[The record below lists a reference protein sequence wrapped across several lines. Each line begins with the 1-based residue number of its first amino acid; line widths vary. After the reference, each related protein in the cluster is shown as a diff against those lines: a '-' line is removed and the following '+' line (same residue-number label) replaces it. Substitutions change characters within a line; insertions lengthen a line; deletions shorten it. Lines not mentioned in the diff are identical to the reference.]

1 MGFNSLFKRMTFLVA
16 ILTYAVSGVQAQ
28 GTYLCNE
35 KFSAKKPSG
44 WDILPTHSATAPSWK
59 PDTGICVSASY
70 AMHGCVPYNNG
81 DTATLVTP
89 YFDCTNYEYVMIR
102 FSHIC
107 KVLPSDICRI
117 EYQEDVLGTANKWRP
132 IPYDAYKGSAPYRQD
147 TGFSHSSYSTWAD
160 YDTNA
165 TPTNG
170 WWKQETF
177 NMSDY
182 AGYSKV
188 RFRFIIR
195 KGKYLGSFIAA
206 GWYVDD
212 FQVLVSKFELKPP
225 VVQFMT
231 DLSDTVYSAGP
242 FTVKAKVASRTAA
255 KIVNP
260 YLAYS
265 ATYEGKT
272 KKDSIRMKAVE
283 GDSIWEAVIPQ
294 QYYGTEINYSIFGRD
309 VNGNNSK
316 ATGSFINKRLA
327 MGKVSGYTYYMP
339 SDTTGVSNNNL
350 AIIYHVG
357 YATSLSRSLYLASEI
372 NPKNVPMTFSRLAWY
387 LRSNSTNAG
396 SVKVTRNLKI
406 WMLATNDQTTQQ
418 AFMDPTTSGATLV
431 YNDTTTSKVLWNE
444 VVLQKPFV
452 LPAGKNLYIFYEGCG
467 GTTSSSSIYWAGHIQ
482 SSRCTYNYSGSWTAS
497 TMVPLIRLGM
507 GGKSNFDS
515 NSVALESIDNPI
527 EGSIAGKQPVKVTI
541 QNKGDDWLTSCQI
554 NWKVNGVLQTPV
566 TWKGKL
572 YTDFYD
578 TLTLG
583 SYIQRSMAYD
593 TITVWVSSP
602 NNKVD
607 SVLDDDTLTV
617 IAFGCDSLLKGN
629 YTVGT
634 GSQYN
639 FATMSDALDIMEK
652 CGLGGDMT
660 LALSSGTYAE
670 NISLENINTNGK
682 YKITITSIAG
692 NRDSVIF
699 RPKTGPVVSLNS
711 CAGLIFK
718 DLTFD
723 ATKAK
728 PNCIKLGSILKDI
741 EFRHCMIHGFD
752 TAVSN
757 NAFSTIYRAS
767 GSPIHNIRF
776 IGNEIIGGSYGIYF
790 YGSGTTARNS
800 HILFDSNHVENYYSY
815 AAYMYY
821 NNNLKVTHNRFD
833 GARSGNSYDYGFL
846 SYYNDSSLFNANRF
860 RNKALNSY
868 VYGLR
873 SYYTDS
879 FTVISNNEI
888 ILKNTGTTTYGMY
901 VYYTSGTKV
910 VNNSILLNGSNTTT
924 YGMYVYTGSTSYY
937 ADIHNNISVCLGT
950 GSTAYPNYFTS
961 TTAASRFNVDYNCW
975 WSKANVGYVGGAK
988 TTLAAFQSSL
998 PSAVHD
1004 LYMQP
1009 VFVHSDTSALLKDN
1023 TGMLC
1028 PKVRGVDYDVNGR
1041 LRVAQTLRGA
1051 YTNEIPRMNGALN
1064 ELVNL
1069 PGTTLITDTIHP
1081 SVVLMNAGTDTL
1093 REATI
1098 RVEIDHV
1105 VQGRD
1110 IVWKGQLATSE
1121 TALVPLGTFM
1131 LKGGSHQF
1139 TAYLTGIGTLKDSIP
1154 ADDTAKATTFTCA
1167 GTLAGSY
1174 TVGGT
1179 SPDFSTPEEAIKMLN
1194 LCGVT
1199 GPVTL
1204 KVRSGSYGAVS
1215 ISGTVPGAS
1224 STNSITVIPENNAQV
1239 VIDGGAGTALSL
1251 HNSAHWHFRDL
1262 TFGNTKDGIIGVE
1275 LQGQVE
1281 DVSFRHCNIYAST
1294 TATTTS
1300 YYAVYYPNSSGA
1312 SSYPVDVEFVGNNIQ
1327 GGYYNM
1333 YLYYLAGG
1341 TGNMTA
1347 SSITV
1352 DSNILADAYYYGIY
1366 AYYYSHYKSMSHNT
1380 ITNRKNSTNVYYGIY
1395 NYYYSNVDKMEGN
1408 RVHVVTTNTAY
1419 GIYWYYYKNYASYG
1433 GTAGKFTN
1441 NEIMVEGNGGTKY
1454 GLYFYLPYQNWEV
1467 SHNSIFAKSTSGAVY
1482 GIYAY
1487 NSNTSYNITMK
1498 NNLFVTEGTGTN
1510 YPIYAGAYYTSSYM
1524 TLDYN
1529 NYVSLNNTNIGYAS
1543 SLITSLSNW
1552 KSSTGMDL
1560 HSVSI
1565 RPSFID
1571 STKNYELNDYMPFT
1585 CPRLSGVTTDINGKL
1600 RTATTTMGC
1609 YGFQIKEDVDLQAVA
1624 FIDPQPVSNAACL
1637 TTSVP
1642 VKVSVKNIGMKNAD
1656 FSHSAL
1662 KISLDVSG
1670 AISHHFDTTFTKG
1683 SLAIQQT
1690 DNFLLG
1696 SIPTL
1701 ANGIYRIKVTLNDT
1715 SDTEP
1720 ANDTMS
1726 MIYKVGRVGFPYDA
1740 DFSTEPVEFV
1750 NATMSGNTG
1759 WVVAKGTGSNPA
1771 LAPAFGTG
1779 RLEYAGE
1786 KEKSGYA
1793 NAIFNGVDIQ
1803 GRLNPTLSFWY
1814 AHNASCTSKDMLT
1827 VLVSTDG
1834 GANFTEVKRVMA
1846 ADTVTAWRQYDV
1858 DLSAFAQASCLSVV
1872 FRATSDGGSNQ
1883 SIDRI
1888 RISAQKDAAL
1898 SLLPISTDNRTACDD
1913 TPVEVRAVITNL
1925 SRDEIDM
1932 TTDTLTLN
1940 VTGAISYSNRVAC
1953 NRRLG
1958 GYASDTLTLG
1968 QIALDA
1974 NGAYYLEAYM
1984 QSADDNSANDT
1995 LRDSSIFILQEIA
2008 LDTLLGLDQQ
2018 SLKPVGDTV
2027 GVSALVVNNGNTA
2040 VEQVILHMRINGSE
2054 VLADTVNRLLYPGD
2068 TLLHP
2073 MSQPYHVPAATREAP
2088 YYFFELFAELSC
2100 DADTSNNSVRMVGQ
2114 VFIPDSIDLQVLEVT
2129 TTEQALGHTKLS
2141 PSVRIANIGSLRADS
2156 VVLHVDVVNDSNR
2169 VVESISETISRMEA
2183 NETLNHDFT
2192 MTYEVPDYTGKYTL
2206 KAYVEAVDGDS
2217 IQSNDTLARQF
2228 RCYRD
2233 SVGIREVTD
2242 LDWQLGQNIPNP
2254 ASEVTAIPFTL
2265 PQEGRVRL
2273 SVTTANGQVVYRQ
2286 EIQGEAGGNR
2296 LELNTAEWASGIY
2309 YYTMEY
2315 REQRITKKLT
2325 VTR

>member
-1 MGFNSLFKRMTFLVA
+1 
-16 ILTYAVSGVQAQ
+16 
-28 GTYLCNE
+28 
-35 KFSAKKPSG
+35 
-44 WDILPTHSATAPSWK
+44 
-59 PDTGICVSASY
+59 
-70 AMHGCVPYNNG
+70 
-81 DTATLVTP
+81 
-89 YFDCTNYEYVMIR
+89 
-102 FSHIC
+102 
-107 KVLPSDICRI
+107 
-117 EYQEDVLGTANKWRP
+117 
-132 IPYDAYKGSAPYRQD
+132 
-147 TGFSHSSYSTWAD
+147 
-160 YDTNA
+160 
-165 TPTNG
+165 
-170 WWKQETF
+170 
-177 NMSDY
+177 
-182 AGYSKV
+182 
-188 RFRFIIR
+188 
-195 KGKYLGSFIAA
+195 
-206 GWYVDD
+206 
-212 FQVLVSKFELKPP
+212 
-225 VVQFMT
+225 
-231 DLSDTVYSAGP
+231 
-242 FTVKAKVASRTAA
+242 
-255 KIVNP
+255 
-260 YLAYS
+260 
-265 ATYEGKT
+265 
-272 KKDSIRMKAVE
+272 
-283 GDSIWEAVIPQ
+283 
-294 QYYGTEINYSIFGRD
+294 
-309 VNGNNSK
+309 
-316 ATGSFINKRLA
+316 
-327 MGKVSGYTYYMP
+327 
-339 SDTTGVSNNNL
+339 
-350 AIIYHVG
+350 
-357 YATSLSRSLYLASEI
+357 
-372 NPKNVPMTFSRLAWY
+372 
-387 LRSNSTNAG
+387 
-396 SVKVTRNLKI
+396 
-406 WMLATNDQTTQQ
+406 
-418 AFMDPTTSGATLV
+418 
-431 YNDTTTSKVLWNE
+431 
-444 VVLQKPFV
+444 
-452 LPAGKNLYIFYEGCG
+452 
-467 GTTSSSSIYWAGHIQ
+467 
-482 SSRCTYNYSGSWTAS
+482 
-497 TMVPLIRLGM
+497 
-507 GGKSNFDS
+507 
-515 NSVALESIDNPI
+515 
-527 EGSIAGKQPVKVTI
+527 
-541 QNKGDDWLTSCQI
+541 
-554 NWKVNGVLQTPV
+554 
-566 TWKGKL
+566 
-572 YTDFYD
+572 
-578 TLTLG
+578 
-583 SYIQRSMAYD
+583 
-593 TITVWVSSP
+593 
-602 NNKVD
+602 
-607 SVLDDDTLTV
+607 
-617 IAFGCDSLLKGN
+617 
-629 YTVGT
+629 
-634 GSQYN
+634 
-639 FATMSDALDIMEK
+639 
-652 CGLGGDMT
+652 
-660 LALSSGTYAE
+660 
-670 NISLENINTNGK
+670 
-682 YKITITSIAG
+682 
-692 NRDSVIF
+692 
-699 RPKTGPVVSLNS
+699 
-711 CAGLIFK
+711 
-718 DLTFD
+718 
-723 ATKAK
+723 
-728 PNCIKLGSILKDI
+728 
-741 EFRHCMIHGFD
+741 
-752 TAVSN
+752 
-757 NAFSTIYRAS
+757 
-767 GSPIHNIRF
+767 
-776 IGNEIIGGSYGIYF
+776 
-790 YGSGTTARNS
+790 
-800 HILFDSNHVENYYSY
+800 
-815 AAYMYY
+815 
-821 NNNLKVTHNRFD
+821 
-833 GARSGNSYDYGFL
+833 
-846 SYYNDSSLFNANRF
+846 
-860 RNKALNSY
+860 
-868 VYGLR
+868 
-873 SYYTDS
+873 
-879 FTVISNNEI
+879 
-888 ILKNTGTTTYGMY
+888 
-901 VYYTSGTKV
+901 
-910 VNNSILLNGSNTTT
+910 
-924 YGMYVYTGSTSYY
+924 
-937 ADIHNNISVCLGT
+937 
-950 GSTAYPNYFTS
+950 
-961 TTAASRFNVDYNCW
+961 
-975 WSKANVGYVGGAK
+975 
-988 TTLAAFQSSL
+988 
-998 PSAVHD
+998 
-1004 LYMQP
+1004 
-1009 VFVHSDTSALLKDN
+1009 
-1023 TGMLC
+1023 
-1028 PKVRGVDYDVNGR
+1028 
-1041 LRVAQTLRGA
+1041 
-1051 YTNEIPRMNGALN
+1051 
-1064 ELVNL
+1064 
-1069 PGTTLITDTIHP
+1069 
-1081 SVVLMNAGTDTL
+1081 MNAGLDTL

-1552 KSSTGMDL
+1552 KSSTGMDQ
-1560 HSVSI
+1560 HSVNVK
-1565 RPSFID
+1565 PGFKD
-1571 STKNYELNDYMPFT
+1571 STKNFELDNYLPFT
-1585 CPRLSGVTTDINGKL
+1585 CPRLTGVTTDIDGSL

-1624 FIDPQPVSNAACL
+1624 FLDPKPISEATCL
-1637 TTSVP
+1637 HVSVP

-1683 SLAIQQT
+1683 SIAIQQT

-1696 SIPTL
+1696 NIPTL
-1701 ANGIYRIKVTLNDT
+1701 TNGIYRIKVTLNDT

-1759 WVVAKGTGSNPA
+1759 WTVAKGTGSNPA

-1793 NAIFNGVDIQ
+1793 HAIFNGVDIQ
-1803 GRLNPTLSFWY
+1803 GCLNPTLSFWY
-1814 AHNASCTSKDMLT
+1814 AHNASCTGKDMLT
-1827 VLVSTDG
+1827 VLVSTNG
-1834 GANFTEVKRVMA
+1834 STNYTEVKRVMA

-1858 DLSAFAQASCLSVV
+1858 DLSAFAQASCLSVI

-1888 RISAQKDAAL
+1888 RITAQKDAAL
-1898 SLLPISTDNRTACDD
+1898 SLLPISSDNRTACDD

-1925 SRDEIDM
+1925 SREEIDL

-1958 GYASDTLTLG
+1958 GFASDTLTLG

-1984 QSADDNSANDT
+1984 QSADDNTANDT
-1995 LRDSSIFILQEIA
+1995 LRDSSIFIWQEIA
-2008 LDTLLGLDQQ
+2008 LDTVFGLDQQ
-2018 SLKPVGDTV
+2018 TLKPVGDTV
-2027 GVSALVVNNGNTA
+2027 GVRALVVNNGNTA

-2054 VLADTVNRLLYPGD
+2054 VLADTVNRQLYPGD

-2129 TTEQALGHTKLS
+2129 TTEQALGNTKLS
-2141 PSVRIANIGSLRADS
+2141 PTVRIANIGSLRADS

-2169 VVESISETISRMEA
+2169 VVERISETISRMEA

-2206 KAYVEAVDGDS
+2206 KAYVEAIDGDS

-2233 SVGIREVTD
+2233 SVGIREITD

-2254 ASEVTAIPFTL
+2254 ATEITAIPFTL
-2265 PQEGRVRL
+2265 PQEGTVRL
-2273 SVTTANGQVVYRQ
+2273 SVMTANGQVIHRQ

-2296 LELNTAEWASGIY
+2296 LELNTADWTSGIY

-2315 REQRITKKLT
+2315 RGQRITRKMNII
-2325 VTR
+2325 R